1 MTRAGSPVQSWIA
14 AAPTRLAN
22 EAEPQ
27 ATISTRVTVRNTAS
41 RLSTSGAWIRPSAVT
56 RPASDWRSASGCSWI
71 SLSMKCS

>member
-14 AAPTRLAN
+14 AAPTSPAY
-22 EAEPQ
+22 EAVPQ
-27 ATISTRVTVRNTAS
+27 ATISTRVTRRNTSS

-71 SLSMKCS
+71 SLSMKWS